1 MEGIAETEIRMKSPN
16 GDSRLIRI
24 QIGKPYSI
32 SPEESACP
40 ISMIGLYPNV
50 QDIHGLDTFQ
60 SLALALE
67 FVRITIRK
75 WEEKGFKFEFPHG
88 GTLPSEIWFE
98 RKKGRVRPTFAKDYG
113 EHVKSNPTKTRRP

>member
-1 MEGIAETEIRMKSPN
+1 MEIIAEMKIQMKSPEGN
-16 GDSRLIRI
+16 SRPISV
-24 QIGKPYSI
+24 QIGRPYSI
-32 SPEESACP
+32 SPDESACP
-40 ISMIGLYPNV
+40 ISMVGLYPKIR
-50 QDIHGLDTFQ
+50 DICGIDTFQ